1 MGRWGAVEL
10 ECLSTGFCRWLVMA
24 GLCAGWWDPSPE
36 GFEVS
41 VALAKRKVMGKD
53 GALVLH
59 LP

>member
-1 MGRWGAVEL
+1 M

-24 GLCAGWWDPSPE
+24 GLCAGWWDPSPK